1 VNHPRTLG
9 RVCPCPVNRLA
20 VLLFFAVASCKNE
33 PPLARAAAV
42 QGIPPS
48 AVAPNATPP
57 TSAAET
63 APSLP
68 AGQTATVASAPSA
81 VPTAPPDVPVDVVNI
96 GLHIGGGPNDDVTKT
111 PILRSVEPH
120 FAALRACFAKAD
132 EPKKGDFGV
141 DLLIEREG
149 GLAKV
154 THPRTGIAGDAFR
167 TCVVDVFEKVN
178 FQKPRGGKTMASYSL
193 RFSPRS

>member
-1 VNHPRTLG
+1 M
-9 RVCPCPVNRLA
+9 
-20 VLLFFAVASCKNE
+20 
-33 PPLARAAAV
+33 
-42 QGIPPS
+42 
-48 AVAPNATPP
+48 
-57 TSAAET
+57 AAET

-68 AGQTATVASAPSA
+68 TGQTATVASAPAA
-81 VPTAPPDVPVDVVNI
+81 VATAKPDVPVDVVNI
-96 GLHIGGGPNDDVTKT
+96 GLHIGGGPNDDVTKA
-111 PILRSVEPH
+111 PIQRSVEPH
-120 FAALRACFAKAD
+120 FAALRECFAKAE

-167 TCVVDVFEKVN
+167 TCVVDVFEKVE
-178 FQKPRGGKTMASYSL
+178 FQRPRGGKTMASYSL